1 MLPSTILVADDEEA
15 NRRLLENLLR
25 REGHEVL
32 LAKDGNEAAELLAS
46 QHADLVLLDVR
57 MPGRTG
63 FDVCHMIEMDAKP
76 A

>member
-32 LAKDGNEAAELLAS
+32 LAKDGNEAAELLATS
-46 QHADLVLLDVR
+46 TQTWFSW
-57 MPGRTG
+57 M
-63 FDVCHMIEMDAKP
+63 
-76 A
+76 